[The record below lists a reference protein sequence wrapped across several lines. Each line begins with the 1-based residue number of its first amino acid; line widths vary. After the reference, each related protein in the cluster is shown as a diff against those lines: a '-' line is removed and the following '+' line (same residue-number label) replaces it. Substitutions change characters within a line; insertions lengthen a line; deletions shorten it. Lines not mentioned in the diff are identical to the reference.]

1 MCPTFTGKEV
11 PLPALSELHPSLEKV
26 GTARH
31 GALLGTGSGRGGKIS
46 VKLTAPG
53 PRFLNQGGE
62 TIS

>member
-1 MCPTFTGKEV
+1 M